1 MSAHEHTRFPL
12 GRMQFQSDSG
22 SKKTFSTDP
31 EQYQKH
37 LMKQNKKKEHRG
49 NLESRTFATGPEQ
62 FQGILPNRYPLVV

>member
-37 LMKQNKKKEHRG
+37 LMKQNKKKRASG
-49 NLESRTFATGPEQ
+49 QS
-62 FQGILPNRYPLVV
+62 GIKNACHWPRAVSGHSS